1 MKLILN
7 ADDFGLTESVNHGI
21 VDCLQAG
28 MVKSTTIMMN
38 QPGTQH
44 AVELYHQ
51 GKVPEV
57 GLHFTVTAGKP
68 LTPPE
73 LVPSLVDAQGNFLD
87 NVTLFDKAD
96 VVEEQVT
103 LELNAQYQAAINA
116 GLTINHIDSHHFG
129 GVFKPLKAAF
139 TRTVNQIGLP
149 VRRIDNILSG
159 QDSLRVPTPD
169 AFDMRLFDEGVSF
182 NALQD
187 LLLSYQTVMPK
198 GVVELMCHPSLSVT
212 DELKSLSGYR
222 EKRVE
227 EYQLLTSSTLKQWLN
242 DHQIECI
249 GFDDLR

>member
-21 VDCLQAG
+21 VDCFKSGL
-28 MVKSTTIMMN
+28 VKSTTIMMN

-44 AVELYHQ
+44 AIELYHQ
-51 GKVPEV
+51 GLVSEV

-68 LTPPE
+68 LTSPE
-73 LVPSLVDAQGNFLD
+73 LVPSLVDEHGHFFS
-87 NVTLFDKAD
+87 NVTLFDKSD
-96 VVEEQVT
+96 VNEDEVM

-169 AFDMRLFDEGVSF
+169 AFDMRFFDEGVSF